1 MATPKWEDT
10 QSITTPNWK
19 DTAPVGNPLQANI
32 TMDEGILFNL
42 DPDQKALVEPYIDM
56 EEQTAKI
63 YYDQKYGTNHTP
75 EMLTAEIETDYGK
88 GVTARYANKM
98 NALPPEDYKAE
109 LVERLESFGAS
120 AIDTAGY
127 YAEGLFK
134 SAFTYML
141 GGDPKYMTMQP
152 ETLEKIAEIEANVGM
167 PLAEYQEQAVI
178 EGGRKLGR
186 SIRNIKPEEW
196 EATQQRVRQ
205 EMGEG
210 GLNLWNQGWAG
221 LADTAPL
228 MLARLAG
235 SQNLFT
241 TSVLTMRG
249 QMLDDLESAG
259 VDIVDAG
266 KAADIYGI
274 IGGSIEFIELGGRIS
289 EAFGAKNLKK
299 KFMKKLTSALVQAG
313 ANVGE
318 EVAQDIAYK
327 LIYNEVIS
335 DHNAKTGENLPL
347 QEVLDIDGNTIKTS
361 VGMSIVLESL
371 GLGGRVISR
380 RLQPKE
386 APFTVGDANRIRN
399 TKTDEEINDIVESN
413 PMVVGDDD
421 GKALMRKMLKTP
433 SEQTVKDF
441 NAYKFQGVGR
451 KKTETQNLF
460 EDKPEEIETQPLEEL
475 SGKAEKIFKAG
486 EKVKGIIRPFLSV
499 TTRLKEISP
508 QIFMAVRRVN
518 QAATKLYSDRIN
530 MSRTFLQSAQKV
542 IKANKDQ
549 ENVIISEILN
559 GNWDALKA
567 RGIEGVD
574 GVRAVFQNIARD
586 LNIQTPM
593 QNYFRRRVKDYD
605 GLVRSLG
612 KEPKGIFK
620 KALDDKR
627 KEKGRDLTQKEKDT
641 AIRDELDK
649 NQGSRLKG
657 KRTIEVVTPEMVK
670 FYENP
675 FSEFENYV
683 MQVSKITTR
692 QQLFGIKEKITDEFG
707 EADDVSIKDNV
718 NSIIAQM
725 VEAGT
730 LDGKQSKEL
739 KMLLTAELKDSP
751 TGSATSLYKTLV
763 SLRYVTRLKTVFA
776 QFGDIGMA
784 IAENGLR
791 PVIGATKA
799 KKWANEFGKEVKVSM
814 EEVGVDKLDIE
825 LQKNKR
831 NIISEFL
838 FKPLTAADAFNKNIL
853 LQSTAEKW
861 KTLSQTNPQK
871 LNRILMRKFNDQ
883 EFVSKIIKD
892 MSENKLNG
900 DVMFA
905 MYSQMADFHPI
916 SYSENIAMYL
926 NTPVLRPLFVLKS
939 FAFKRLDRLYR
950 EAYAPTVDGITKYMA
965 GVVDKNPALRKE
977 GARDFAYGN
986 LKMSQFLILSIGV
999 ETLIEKVWKE
1009 TLQAMGFAPEE
1020 IPEDES
1026 YVQMYLDNLSRLF
1039 PFVDPYTLK
1048 KAWERRDPF
1057 VYLEEAYDL
1066 PAPLGTGIVQSLI
1079 EKLIDGEDSVEWKK
1093 DIPWLSEFLTGYDK
1107 RKKKLKES
1115 KYYN

>member
-1 MATPKWEDT
+1 
-10 QSITTPNWK
+10 
-19 DTAPVGNPLQANI
+19 
-32 TMDEGILFNL
+32 
-42 DPDQKALVEPYIDM
+42 
-56 EEQTAKI
+56 
-63 YYDQKYGTNHTP
+63 
-75 EMLTAEIETDYGK
+75 
-88 GVTARYANKM
+88 M
-98 NALPPEDYKAE
+98 NALPPEEYKAE
-109 LVERLESFGAS
+109 VVERLESFGAS

-134 SAFTYML
+134 SAFTYLL

-152 ETLEKIAEIEANVGM
+152 ETLEKITEIEANVGM

-205 EMGEG
+205 EMSEG

-228 MLARLAG
+228 MLSRLAG
-235 SQNLFT
+235 APNLYM
-241 TSVLTMRG
+241 TSVFTMRG

-259 VDIVDAG
+259 VDIV
-266 KAADIYGI
+266 
-274 IGGSIEFIELGGRIS
+274 GSIEFIEVGGRIS

-399 TKTDEEINDIVESN
+399 TKTDKEINDIVESN

-421 GKALMRKMLKTP
+421 GKALMRKMLKMP

-441 NAYKFQGVGR
+441 NSYKFQGVGR

-460 EDKPEEIETQPLEEL
+460 ENTPEEVETQPLQEL
-475 SGKAEKIFKAG
+475 SKRAEKIFKAG
-486 EKVKGIIRPFLSV
+486 EKVKGIVRPFLSI

-530 MSRTFLQSAQKV
+530 MSSTFLNSAQKV

-549 ENVIISEILN
+549 ENIIISEILN
-559 GNWDALKA
+559 GDWDALKS

-586 LNIQTPM
+586 LNIKNPM

-612 KEPKGIFK
+612 EEPKGIFK
-620 KALDDKR
+620 KALDAKR
-627 KEKGRDLTQKEKDT
+627 KEKGRDLTRKEKDT
-641 AIRDELDK
+641 VISDELK
-649 NQGSRLKG
+649 QSKGSGLKG

-683 MQVSKITTR
+683 MQVSKMTAR

-707 EADDVSIKDNV
+707 EGDSVSIDDNV
-718 NSIIAQM
+718 NSIISQM
-725 VEAGT
+725 VESGS
-730 LDGKQSKEL
+730 LGSKEQEL
-739 KMLLTAELKDSP
+739 KMLLKAELRDSS
-751 TGSATSLYKTLV
+751 TGVATSIYKTLV

-776 QFGDIGMA
+776 QFGDIGVA

-791 PVIGATKA
+791 PVIGAAKA
-799 KKWANEFGKEVKVSM
+799 KKWSDEFGKKVKVSM
-814 EEVGVDKLDIE
+814 EEVGVDKLDAE

-831 NIISEFL
+831 DIISEFL
-838 FKPLTAADAFNKNIL
+838 FKPLTAADALNKNIL

-861 KTLSQTNPQK
+861 RTLSQTNPQK

-883 EFVSKIIKD
+883 QFVSKIIKD

-905 MYSQMADFHPI
+905 MYSQMADFHPV

-950 EAYAPTVDGITKYMA
+950 EAYAPTVDGLTKYMA
-965 GVVDKNPALRKE
+965 GVVDKNPALREE
-977 GARDFAYGN
+977 GVKDFAYGN

-999 ETLIEKVWKE
+999 ETLIEKAWH
-1009 TLQAMGFAPEE
+1009 
-1020 IPEDES
+1020 
-1026 YVQMYLDNLSRLF
+1026 QMKFQRMKVTF
-1039 PFVDPYTLK
+1039 K
-1048 KAWERRDPF
+1048 C
-1057 VYLEEAYDL
+1057 
-1066 PAPLGTGIVQSLI
+1066 I
-1079 EKLIDGEDSVEWKK
+1079 
-1093 DIPWLSEFLTGYDK
+1093 
-1107 RKKKLKES
+1107 
-1115 KYYN
+1115 

>member
-10 QSITTPNWK
+10 KPITTPNWE
-19 DTAPVGNPLQANI
+19 DTTPVGNPLQANI

-42 DPDQKALVEPYIDM
+42 NPDQKALVEPYIDI
-56 EEQTAKI
+56 EKQTAKI

-88 GVTARYANKM
+88 GVTAKYANKM
-98 NALPPEDYKAE
+98 NALPPEEYKAE
-109 LVERLESFGAS
+109 VVERLESFGAS

-134 SAFTYML
+134 SAFTYLL

-152 ETLEKIAEIEANVGM
+152 ETLEKITEIEANVGM

-205 EMGEG
+205 EMSEG

-228 MLARLAG
+228 MLSRLAG
-235 SQNLFT
+235 APNLYM
-241 TSVLTMRG
+241 TSVFTMRG

-259 VDIVDAG
+259 VDIVDASKG
-266 KAADIYGI
+266 ADIYGV
-274 IGGSIEFIELGGRIS
+274 IGGSIEFIEVGGRIS

-399 TKTDEEINDIVESN
+399 TKTDKEINDIVESN

-421 GKALMRKMLKTP
+421 GKALMRKMLKMP

-441 NAYKFQGVGR
+441 NSYKFQGVGR

-460 EDKPEEIETQPLEEL
+460 ENTPEEVETQPLQEL
-475 SGKAEKIFKAG
+475 SKRAEKIFKAG
-486 EKVKGIIRPFLSV
+486 EKVKGIVRPFLSI

-530 MSRTFLQSAQKV
+530 MSSTFLNSAQKV

-549 ENVIISEILN
+549 ENIIISEILN
-559 GNWDALKA
+559 GDWDALKS

-586 LNIQTPM
+586 LNIKNPM

-612 KEPKGIFK
+612 EEPKGIFK
-620 KALDDKR
+620 KALDAKR
-627 KEKGRDLTQKEKDT
+627 KEKGRDLTRKEKDT
-641 AIRDELDK
+641 VISDELK
-649 NQGSRLKG
+649 QSKGSGLKG

-683 MQVSKITTR
+683 MQVSKMTAR

-707 EADDVSIKDNV
+707 EGDSVSIDDNV
-718 NSIIAQM
+718 NSIISQM
-725 VEAGT
+725 VESGS
-730 LDGKQSKEL
+730 LGSKEQEL
-739 KMLLTAELKDSP
+739 KMLLKAELRDSS
-751 TGSATSLYKTLV
+751 TGVATSIYKTLV

-776 QFGDIGMA
+776 QFGDIGVA

-791 PVIGATKA
+791 PVIGAAKA
-799 KKWANEFGKEVKVSM
+799 KKWSDEFGKKVKVSM
-814 EEVGVDKLDIE
+814 EEVGVDKLDAE

-831 NIISEFL
+831 DIISEFL
-838 FKPLTAADAFNKNIL
+838 FKPLTAADALNKNIL

-861 KTLSQTNPQK
+861 RTLSQTNPQK

-883 EFVSKIIKD
+883 QFVSKIIKD

-905 MYSQMADFHPI
+905 MYSQMADFHPV

-950 EAYAPTVDGITKYMA
+950 EAYAPTVDGLTKYMA
-965 GVVDKNPALRKE
+965 GVVDKNPALREE
-977 GARDFAYGN
+977 GVKDFAYGN

-999 ETLIEKVWKE
+999 ETLIEKAWKE
-1009 TLQAMGFAPEE
+1009 TLQAMGFAPDE

-1057 VYLEEAYDL
+1057 VYFEEAYDL
-1066 PAPLGTGIVQSLI
+1066 PAPLGTGVVESLI

-1093 DIPWLSEFLTGYDK
+1093 DIPWGSEFLTGFD
-1107 RKKKLKES
+1107 KKKKKASES

>member
-10 QSITTPNWK
+10 KPITTPNWE
-19 DTAPVGNPLQANI
+19 DTTPVGNPLQANI

-42 DPDQKALVEPYIDM
+42 NPDQKALVEPYIDI

-88 GVTARYANKM
+88 GVTAKYANKM
-98 NALPPEDYKAE
+98 NALPPEDYKGEVRKNLE
-109 LVERLESFGAS
+109 LFGSS

-134 SAFTYML
+134 SAFTYLL

-152 ETLEKIAEIEANVGM
+152 ETLEKITEIEANVGM

-196 EATQQRVRQ
+196 EATQERVRQ
-205 EMGEG
+205 EIGEG
-210 GLNLWNQGWAG
+210 GLNIWNQGWAG
-221 LADTAPL
+221 LSETAPL
-228 MLARLAG
+228 MLSRIAG
-235 SQNLFT
+235 APNLFT
-241 TSVLTMRG
+241 TSVFTMRG
-249 QMLDDLESAG
+249 QMLDELESAG
-259 VDIVDAG
+259 VDIVDASKG
-266 KAADIYGI
+266 ADIYGV
-274 IGGSIEFIELGGRIS
+274 IGGSIEFIEVGGRIS

-399 TKTDEEINDIVESN
+399 TKTDKEINDIVESN

-421 GKALMRKMLKTP
+421 GKALMRKMLKMP

-441 NAYKFQGVGR
+441 NSYKFQGVGR

-460 EDKPEEIETQPLEEL
+460 ENTPEEVETQPLQEL
-475 SGKAEKIFKAG
+475 SERAEKIFKAG
-486 EKVKGIIRPFLSV
+486 EKVKGIVRPFLSI

-530 MSRTFLQSAQKV
+530 MSSTFLNSAQKV

-549 ENVIISEILN
+549 ENIIISEILN
-559 GNWDALKA
+559 GDWDALKS

-586 LNIQTPM
+586 LNIKNPM

-620 KALDDKR
+620 KALDAKR
-627 KEKGRDLTQKEKDT
+627 KEKGRDLTRKEKDT
-641 AIRDELDK
+641 VISDELK
-649 NQGSRLKG
+649 QSKGSGLKG

-683 MQVSKITTR
+683 MQVSKMTAR

-707 EADDVSIKDNV
+707 EGDSVSIDDNV
-718 NSIIAQM
+718 NSIISQM
-725 VEAGT
+725 VESGS
-730 LDGKQSKEL
+730 LGSKEQEL
-739 KMLLTAELKDSP
+739 KMLLKAELKDSS
-751 TGSATSLYKTLV
+751 TGVATSIYKTLV

-776 QFGDIGMA
+776 QFGDIGVA

-791 PVIGATKA
+791 PVIGAAKA
-799 KKWANEFGKEVKVSM
+799 KKWSDEFGKKVKVSM
-814 EEVGVDKLDIE
+814 EEVGVDKLDAE

-831 NIISEFL
+831 DIISEFL
-838 FKPLTAADAFNKNIL
+838 FKPLTAADALNKNIL

-861 KTLSQTNPQK
+861 RTLSQTNPQK

-883 EFVSKIIKD
+883 QFVSKIIKD

-905 MYSQMADFHPI
+905 MYSQMADFHPV

-950 EAYAPTVDGITKYMA
+950 EAYAPTVDGLTKYMA
-965 GVVDKNPALRKE
+965 GVVDKNPALREE
-977 GARDFAYGN
+977 GVKDFAYGN

-999 ETLIEKVWKE
+999 ETLIEKAWKE
-1009 TLQAMGFAPEE
+1009 TLQAMGFAPDE

-1057 VYLEEAYDL
+1057 VYFEEAYDL
-1066 PAPLGTGIVQSLI
+1066 PAPLGTGVVESLI

-1093 DIPWLSEFLTGYDK
+1093 DIPWGSEFLTGFD
-1107 RKKKLKES
+1107 KKKKKASES